1 MRILMIGPPG
11 AGKGTQGALIAARFG
26 IPRIVVG
33 DLLRDQ
39 VARRTNLGLA
49 VGSHLGRG
57 ELVPD
62 ELVLCIVRQALIAAR
77 AAGGGYVFDGVPRTM
92 AQARAAY
99 KIAVEL
105 GMTADVAVYLRAG
118 DKELTGR
125 LLARAAVEHRSDDTE
140 EVIRRRLELYHQV
153 TQPIIAWY
161 SRRGILVSVDA
172 MRPAGEVGRE
182 ILAALELKRPPAD
195 PTRRARVQRQVN
207 LTGLEKPSAAR
218 PQRWLVTAP
227 GRCCRTPRSAAR

>member
-11 AGKGTQGALIAARFG
+11 AGKGTQGALIAAHFD

-39 VARRTNLGLA
+39 VARGTDVGLA
-49 VGSHLGRG
+49 VDSHLGRG

-105 GMTADVAVYLRAG
+105 GMTANVAVYLRAD
-118 DKELTGR
+118 DKELIGR

-140 EVIRRRLELYHQV
+140 EVIRRRLQLYHQV

-172 MRPAGEVGRE
+172 MRPAGQVGRE
-182 ILAALELKRPPAD
+182 ILAALALKRPPAGHV
-195 PTRRARVQRQVN
+195 RARVQRQVN
-207 LTGLEKPSAAR
+207 LTGLEAQCGQASGLWRTAWAAHIPS
-218 PQRWLVTAP
+218 
-227 GRCCRTPRSAAR
+227 CRLEGT

>member
-1 MRILMIGPPG
+1 MRILMLGPPG
-11 AGKGTQGALIAARFG
+11 AGKGTQGALIAAHFD

-39 VARRTNLGLA
+39 VARRTDLGLA
-49 VGSHLGRG
+49 VGSRLGRG

-77 AAGGGYVFDGVPRTM
+77 AAGGGYVFDGAPRTM

-118 DKELTGR
+118 DKELIRR

-140 EVIRRRLELYHQV
+140 AVIRRRLELYHQV

-161 SRRGILVSVDA
+161 SRRGILVPVDA
-172 MRPAGEVGRE
+172 MRPAGEVGGE
-182 ILAALELKRPPAD
+182 ILAALALKRPPAGYV
-195 PTRRARVQRQVN
+195 RARVQRQVN
-207 LTGLEKPSAAR
+207 LTGLEAQCGQTSALAGHRAR
-218 PQRWLVTAP
+218 PLLPYTW
-227 GRCCRTPRSAAR
+227 

>member
-1 MRILMIGPPG
+1 MRVLMIGPPG
-11 AGKGTQGALIAARFG
+11 SGKGTQGALIAAHFD

-39 VARRTNLGLA
+39 VARRTDLGLA
-49 VGSHLGRG
+49 VHGHLGRG

-92 AQARAAY
+92 AQRAAY

-118 DKELTGR
+118 DKVLIGR

-140 EVIRRRLELYHQV
+140 EVIRRRLQLYHQV

-172 MRPAGEVGRE
+172 TRPAGEVGRE
-182 ILAALELKRPPAD
+182 ILAALELKRPPAGHV
-195 PTRRARVQRQVN
+195 RARVQRQVN
-207 LTGLEKPSAAR
+207 LTGLEAQCGQASALAGHRAR
-218 PQRWLVTAP
+218 PLLPYT
-227 GRCCRTPRSAAR
+227 S